1 VFNGFSISATAA
13 TPSTATAYL
22 AASPANTLAGGAVV
36 ASCSTCYGGEKVGF
50 VGEGGT
56 LTYNDVSVP
65 ASGTYNVTIVYCD
78 GSATGRQA
86 DITVDG
92 GTAQL
97 LSFTP
102 TGSFDT
108 VGAMT
113 VTAALTAGDNTIE
126 LSNPAA
132 YAPDMNEIVVASSPG

>member
-1 VFNGFSISATAA
+1 M
-13 TPSTATAYL
+13 Y
-22 AASPANTLAGGAVV
+22 
-36 ASCSTCYGGEKVGF
+36 
-50 VGEGGT
+50 
-56 LTYNDVSVP
+56 
-65 ASGTYNVTIVYCD
+65 VTIIYCD

-92 GTAQL
+92 GTPQM

-113 VTAALTAGDNTIE
+113 VTAALTAENNTTE
-126 LSNPAA
+126 LSNPTA
-132 YAPDMNEIVVASSPG
+132 YAPDMNEIIVVSSPN